1 MTLAE
6 MAQALRSGGTTAE
19 ALARLA
25 LRRIQAVDH
34 RIDAFITVTPSRA
47 LADARLADGLL
58 ARGMD
63 RGPLHGIPIAL
74 KDIFD
79 TAGIRTTCH
88 SKLREDHVP
97 AEDSFVAARL
107 AAAGAVLLGKLGT
120 HEFAVGGPS
129 HDLPFPPPRNPWNR
143 DHVPGGSSSG
153 AGAAIAAG
161 MVRVAMGSDTGGSIR
176 HPAAYCGVV
185 GLKPTYGRIS
195 RRGVAAL
202 SWSMDHCGP
211 MGRSVEDVAILLG
224 AVAGHDS
231 LDPGSADVP
240 VGDYRA
246 ELERGVAGL
255 RLGVPR
261 AWLEQTAGPV
271 REGIERVLATL
282 AEAGARV
289 VDVDVPDLDHL
300 SACGR
305 VILAA
310 EAFAAHA
317 ADLRARP
324 GDYGRIAFTR
334 LAAGAALTAE
344 DLVQAQRLRGR
355 LTEQMNRAFDQ
366 ADALICPN
374 VMIEAPRFDALPD
387 AMAPGAP
394 MQMIQFNV
402 TGHPALAV
410 PIGLGPGGLP
420 IGLQVA
426 GRGFDEAMV
435 LRVGRAVEALSGWE
449 SVALPV
455 VA

>member
-1 MTLAE
+1 MSIAD
-6 MAQALRSGGTTAE
+6 MARALRSGEVTSE
-19 ALARLA
+19 ALTRQA

-34 RIDAFITVTPSRA
+34 RIDAFITVTPARA
-47 LADARLADGLL
+47 LADARMADGLL
-58 ARGMD
+58 ARSMD
-63 RGPLHGIPIAL
+63 RGALHGIPYAL

-79 TAGIRTTCH
+79 TVGIRTTCH
-88 SKLREDHVP
+88 SKLREEHVP
-97 AEDSFVAARL
+97 AEDCFVGARL

-143 DHVPGGSSSG
+143 EHVPGGSSSG

-161 MVRVAMGSDTGGSIR
+161 MVRIAMGSDTGGSIR
-176 HPAAYCGVV
+176 HPSAYCGVV
-185 GLKPTYGRIS
+185 GLKPTYGRVS

-240 VGDYRA
+240 VGDYLGG
-246 ELERGVAGL
+246 LERGVAGL

-261 AWLEQTAGPV
+261 AWLAQTAGPV
-271 REGIERVLATL
+271 RDGIERVLL
-282 AEAGARV
+282 ALTAAGAV
-289 VDVDVPDLDHL
+289 VSDVVVPDLGEI

-305 VILAA
+305 VILSA

-344 DLVQAQRLRGR
+344 DLMQAQRLRR
-355 LTEQMNRAFDQ
+355 QMTERMNRVFDK

-402 TGHPALAV
+402 TGHPALAM
-410 PIGLGPGGLP
+410 PIGLGLGGLP
-420 IGLQVA
+420 IGLQIA
-426 GRGFDEAMV
+426 GRGFDEATV
-435 LRVGRAVEALSGWE
+435 LRVGRAIEVLSGWE
-449 SVALPV
+449 QVALPV